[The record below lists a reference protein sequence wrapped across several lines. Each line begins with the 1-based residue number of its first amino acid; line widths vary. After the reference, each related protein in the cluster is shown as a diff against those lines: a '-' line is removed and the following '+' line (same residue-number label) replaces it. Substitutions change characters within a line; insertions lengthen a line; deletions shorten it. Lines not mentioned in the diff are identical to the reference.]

1 MAKPTVSVVIPVHNQ
16 PLLAIRCISS
26 LRGQSRLG
34 EIVVID
40 DFSDD
45 ETQAALKNMEDVR
58 VYRNTGSSGFTLS
71 VNRGVKKSIEGYVL
85 ILNSD
90 TEAFPKALEYMAN
103 NLDDGAAVCGG
114 LLLYPQNH
122 PHPQLRGRVQHAG
135 VAFEHDGIPYHIM
148 AQRHPDSP
156 AVRTWRSINAVT
168 GAAMMVRRE
177 IWDKLGGFDGKYAP
191 GAYEDID
198 FCLGVRKLKQEVIY
212 EPKAV
217 LWHMEHASQTQGN
230 NWFSQ
235 QNLQRNLGQLFLK
248 WGKQPCDDSLFYKGI
263 K

>member
-1 MAKPTVSVVIPVHNQ
+1 MKQNISVVIPVHNQ
-16 PLLAIRCISS
+16 PLLAIRCITS
-26 LRGQSRLG
+26 LQNQPRLG
-34 EIVVID
+34 EIVVLD
-40 DFSDD
+40 DSSDD
-45 ETQAALKNMEDVR
+45 ETQAALKNLDGIKT
-58 VYRNTGSSGFTLS
+58 YRNVGAQGFTLS
-71 VNRGVKKSIEGYVL
+71 VNRGAKKSNEGYIL

-103 NLDDGAAVCGG
+103 NLDDGAAVCGA

-122 PHPQLRGRVQHAG
+122 PHPPFRGRTQHCG
-135 VAFEHDGIPYHIM
+135 ISFEQDGIPYHIM

-168 GAAMMVRRE
+168 GAALMVRRE
-177 IWDKLGGFDGKYAP
+177 IWDKLGGFDNRYAP
-191 GAYEDID
+191 GCYEDVD
-198 FCLGVRKLKQEVIY
+198 FCLGVKKLKQEVIY

-217 LWHMEHASQTQGN
+217 FYHWEHASQTQGE

-248 WGKQPCDDSLFYKGI
+248 WGQQPCDDHLFFKVR
-263 K
+263 